1 MVRDD
6 GKLAPTGHAVFLR
19 RALSEVED
27 EARKLDRLV
36 AVDSADCAPVAR
48 GVGRLLGHFGRE
60 HVLAA

>member
-6 GKLAPTGHAVFLR
+6 GELAPAGHAVFLR

-36 AVDSADCAPVAR
+36 AIDAADRTPVACS
-48 GVGRLLGHFGRE
+48 VGRLLGHFGRE
-60 HVLAA
+60 HILAA